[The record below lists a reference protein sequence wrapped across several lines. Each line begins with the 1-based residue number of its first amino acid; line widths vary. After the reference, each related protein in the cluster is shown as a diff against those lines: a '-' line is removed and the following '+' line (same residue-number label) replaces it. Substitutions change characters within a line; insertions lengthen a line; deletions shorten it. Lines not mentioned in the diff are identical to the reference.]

1 MVTAILPVTLKEREA
16 ERIMMINIRKF
27 YNEED
32 IYRTLVALYHL
43 DNEDREVLR
52 NHVIYGGYGADNP
65 NTYTLLNIISNPM
78 EYDIKMEPEVT
89 EELIRIADWFG
100 LI

>member
-1 MVTAILPVTLKEREA
+1 MRMTNTRG
-16 ERIMMINIRKF
+16 F

-32 IYRTLVALYHL
+32 IYRTLVVLSHL

-52 NHVIYGGYGADNP
+52 NHVIYGGYGGYGADNP
-65 NTYTLLNIISNPM
+65 NTYTLLNIINNPT
-78 EYDIKMEPEVT
+78 EYDINYIYSTEPEVT
-89 EELIRIADWFG
+89 EELIRSADWFG

>member
-1 MVTAILPVTLKEREA
+1 MRMTNTRG
-16 ERIMMINIRKF
+16 F

-32 IYRTLVALYHL
+32 IYRTLVVLSHL

-65 NTYTLLNIISNPM
+65 NTYTLLNIINNPT
-78 EYDIKMEPEVT
+78 EYDINYIYSTEPEVT
-89 EELIRIADWFG
+89 EELIRSADWFG